1 MLVPPRDVERRDVER
16 PEREYDLT
24 KSDKLRSFIRELGP
38 GLVTGA
44 ADDDP
49 SGIATYSQAG
59 AAFGYDLLWTAL
71 ITLPLMT
78 AVQIMCA
85 RIGIVTRRGLAA
97 VLREHYSRWLLWF
110 ACLLLFVANTI
121 NIAADLGGMS
131 AAGSMLSG
139 VQAVWFVP
147 AFTVLILVLLIFGSY
162 ETMTRIFKWLT
173 LVLFAYVIAAF
184 VANPDWDTVLWDAI
198 HPRIIFTHDYLL
210 TFVAILGTTI
220 SPYLFF
226 WQAAQNAEQEEHL
239 EKKIEGRPKRA
250 LRRELRASHRDVA
263 AGMFISNL
271 IMFFIILTA
280 GATLHKAGQT
290 NIETA
295 EQAAAALRPLAGNLA
310 YLLFTLGLVGTGM
323 LAVPVLAG
331 SAAYALAEAG
341 AWNAGMSTKVH
352 EARNFYGVIT
362 IAMLIGMALNFANL
376 NAVRLLFWTA
386 VINGLLAPP
395 LIIILLFVCNN
406 PQVMGEHKN
415 GWKLN
420 LLGILAA
427 VLMTFAGL
435 ALAFSW
441 FRYS

>member
-1 MLVPPRDVERRDVER
+1 MLVPPRDVERREVER
-16 PEREYDLT
+16 PEREYELT
-24 KSDKLRSFIRELGP
+24 SAEKLKSFVRELGP

-49 SGIATYSQAG
+49 SGIATYSLAG
-59 AAFGYDLLWTAL
+59 AAFGYHLLWTA
-71 ITLPLMT
+71 IVTLPLMT
-78 AVQIMCA
+78 AVQLMCA
-85 RIGIVTRRGLAA
+85 RIGVVTRRGLAA

-110 ACLLLFVANTI
+110 ACLLLLVANTI
-121 NIAADLGGMS
+121 NIAADLGGM
-131 AAGSMLSG
+131 AAAASMLSG
-139 VQAVWFVP
+139 IPSVWFVP
-147 AFTVLILVLLIFGSY
+147 AFTIAILALLIFASY
-162 ETMTRIFKWLT
+162 AYMTRIFKWLT
-173 LVLFAYVIAAF
+173 LVLFAYVLAAF
-184 VANPDWDTVLWDAI
+184 VANPDWFDVFRETFL
-198 HPRIIFTHDYLL
+198 PRIQYTHDYLL

-226 WQAAQNAEQEEHL
+226 WQAAQNAEQKEHL
-239 EKKIEGRPKRA
+239 EKKIEGRPRRA
-250 LRRELRASHRDVA
+250 MERELRSSGRDVG

-295 EQAAAALRPLAGNLA
+295 EQAAAALRPLAGNAA

-341 AWNAGMSTKVH
+341 AWNAGMSEKIH
-352 EARNFYGVIT
+352 DARNFYGVIA
-362 IAMLIGMALNFANL
+362 IAMLIGMAMNFAHF

-406 PQVMGEHKN
+406 PKVMGDHRN

-420 LLGILAA
+420 LFGILAA
-427 VLMTFAGL
+427 ALMTFAGA
-435 ALAFSW
+435 ALVFSW
-441 FRYS
+441 FKYS

>member
-1 MLVPPRDVERRDVER
+1 MSVPPRNVERREEER
-16 PEREYDLT
+16 PEREYELT
-24 KSDKLRSFIRELGP
+24 RSAKLKSFVRELGP

-59 AAFGYDLLWTAL
+59 AAFGYGLLWTAL

-78 AVQIMCA
+78 AVQLMCA
-85 RIGIVTRRGLAA
+85 RIGLVTRHGLAA

-110 ACLLLFVANTI
+110 ACLLLFTANTI
-121 NIAADLGGMS
+121 NIAADLGGM
-131 AAGSMLSG
+131 AAAARMLSG
-139 VQAVWFVP
+139 IPAVWFVP
-147 AFTVLILVLLIFGSY
+147 AFTLLILALLIFGSY
-162 ETMTRIFKWLT
+162 RSMTRVFKWLT
-173 LVLFAYVIAAF
+173 LVLFAYVIAGFA
-184 VANPDWDTVLWDAI
+184 ANPDWNTVLGQAI
-198 HPRIIFTHDYLL
+198 LPRIVFSRDYLL

-226 WQAAQNAEQEEHL
+226 WQAAQNAEQEEYI

-250 LRRELRASHRDVA
+250 MQRELRASQRDVVT
-263 AGMFISNL
+263 GMFFSNL
-271 IMFFIILTA
+271 IMFFIVLTA
-280 GATLHKAGQT
+280 GATLHQAGQT
-290 NIETA
+290 DIQTA
-295 EQAAAALRPLAGNLA
+295 EQAAAALRPLAGNAA

-341 AWNAGMSTKVH
+341 AWNRGMSENVH
-352 EARNFYGVIT
+352 DARNFYGVIMV
-362 IAMLIGMALNFANL
+362 AMLIGMALNFAHL
-376 NAVRLLFWTA
+376 NAVKLLFWTA

-395 LIIILLFVCNN
+395 LIVILLFVCNN
-406 PQVMGEHKN
+406 PRVMGEHRN

-420 LLGILAA
+420 LFGILAA

-441 FRYS
+441 LRSS

>member
-1 MLVPPRDVERRDVER
+1 MLVPPRDIERREVER
-16 PEREYDLT
+16 PEREYELKTADRL
-24 KSDKLRSFIRELGP
+24 KSFVSELGP

-59 AAFGYDLLWTAL
+59 AAFGNGLLWTAL

-78 AVQIMCA
+78 GVQLMCA
-85 RIGIVTRRGLAA
+85 RIGIVTRQGLAA

-121 NIAADLGGMS
+121 NIAADLGGM
-131 AAGSMLSG
+131 AAAASMLSR
-139 VQAVWFVP
+139 VPAVWFVP
-147 AFTVLILVLLIFGSY
+147 AFTILILALLVFGSY
-162 ETMTRIFKWLT
+162 ESMTRVFKWLT
-173 LVLFAYVIAAF
+173 LVLFAYVVAAF
-184 VANPDWDTVLWDAI
+184 VANPDWDTVLWETI
-198 HPRIIFTHDYLL
+198 RPRIVFSHDYLL

-226 WQAAQNAEQEEHL
+226 WQAAQNAEQEE
-239 EKKIEGRPKRA
+239 ERDKKIEGRPRRA
-250 LRRELRASHRDVA
+250 LRRELRVSHRDVA
-263 AGMFISNL
+263 FGMFVSNL

-280 GATLHKAGQT
+280 GATLHRAGQT
-290 NIETA
+290 NIDTA

-310 YLLFTLGLVGTGM
+310 FLLFTLGLVGTGM

-341 AWNAGMSTKVH
+341 AWNSGMSEKVH
-352 EARNFYGVIT
+352 DARTFYGVIA
-362 IAMLIGMALNFANL
+362 IAMLIGMALNFAHL

-395 LIIILLFVCNN
+395 LIVILLFVCNN
-406 PQVMGEHKN
+406 PRVMGDHRN

-420 LLGILAA
+420 LLGGLAA
-427 VLMTFAGL
+427 LLMTFAGV

>member
-1 MLVPPRDVERRDVER
+1 MSVPPRDVERREVER
-16 PEREYDLT
+16 PEREYELT
-24 KSDKLRSFIRELGP
+24 STEKFKSFVRELGP

-49 SGIATYSQAG
+49 SGIATYSLAG
-59 AAFGYDLLWTAL
+59 AAFGYHLLWTA
-71 ITLPLMT
+71 IVTLPLMT
-78 AVQIMCA
+78 AVQLMCA
-85 RIGIVTRRGLAA
+85 RIGVVTRRGLAA

-110 ACLLLFVANTI
+110 ACLLLLVANTI
-121 NIAADLGGMS
+121 NIAADLGGM
-131 AAGSMLSG
+131 AAAASMLSG
-139 VQAVWFVP
+139 IPSVWFVP
-147 AFTVLILVLLIFGSY
+147 AFTIAILALLIFASY
-162 ETMTRIFKWLT
+162 AYMTRIFKWLT
-173 LVLFAYVIAAF
+173 LVLFAYVLAAF
-184 VANPDWDTVLWDAI
+184 VANPDWFDVFRETFL
-198 HPRIIFTHDYLL
+198 PRIQYTHDYLL

-226 WQAAQNAEQEEHL
+226 WQAAQNAEQKEHL
-239 EKKIEGRPKRA
+239 EKKIEGRPRRA
-250 LRRELRASHRDVA
+250 MERELRSSGRDVG

-280 GATLHKAGQT
+280 GTTLHKAGQT

-295 EQAAAALRPLAGNLA
+295 EQAAAALRPLAGNAA

-341 AWNAGMSTKVH
+341 AWNAGMSEKIH
-352 EARNFYGVIT
+352 DARNFYGVIA
-362 IAMLIGMALNFANL
+362 IAMLIGMAMNFAHF

-406 PQVMGEHKN
+406 PKVMGDHRN

-420 LLGILAA
+420 LFGILAA
-427 VLMTFAGL
+427 ALMTFAGA
-435 ALAFSW
+435 ALVFSW
-441 FRYS
+441 FKYS

>member
-1 MLVPPRDVERRDVER
+1 MSVPPRDVERREVER
-16 PEREYDLT
+16 PEREYELT
-24 KSDKLRSFIRELGP
+24 STEKFKSFVRELGP

-49 SGIATYSQAG
+49 SGIATYSLAG
-59 AAFGYDLLWTAL
+59 AAFGYHLLWTA
-71 ITLPLMT
+71 IVTLPLMT
-78 AVQIMCA
+78 AVQLMCA
-85 RIGIVTRRGLAA
+85 RIGVVTRRGLAA

-110 ACLLLFVANTI
+110 ACLLLLVANTI
-121 NIAADLGGMS
+121 NIAADLGGM
-131 AAGSMLSG
+131 AAAASMLSG
-139 VQAVWFVP
+139 IPSVWFVP
-147 AFTVLILVLLIFGSY
+147 AFTIAILALLIFASY
-162 ETMTRIFKWLT
+162 AYMTRIFKWLT
-173 LVLFAYVIAAF
+173 LVLFAYVLAAF
-184 VANPDWDTVLWDAI
+184 VANPDWFEVFRETFL
-198 HPRIIFTHDYLL
+198 PRIQYTHDYLL

-226 WQAAQNAEQEEHL
+226 WQAAQNAEQKEHL
-239 EKKIEGRPKRA
+239 EKKIEGRPRRA
-250 LRRELRASHRDVA
+250 MERELRSSGRDVG

-295 EQAAAALRPLAGNLA
+295 EQAAAALRPLAGNAA

-341 AWNAGMSTKVH
+341 AWNAGMSEKIH
-352 EARNFYGVIT
+352 DARNFYGVIA
-362 IAMLIGMALNFANL
+362 IAMLIGMAMNFAHF

-406 PQVMGEHKN
+406 PKVMGDHRN

-420 LLGILAA
+420 LFGILAA
-427 VLMTFAGL
+427 ALMTFAGA
-435 ALAFSW
+435 ALVFSW
-441 FRYS
+441 FKYS

>member
-1 MLVPPRDVERRDVER
+1 MLVPPRDVERREVER
-16 PEREYDLT
+16 REREYELT
-24 KSDKLRSFIRELGP
+24 STDKLKSFVRELGP

-49 SGIATYSQAG
+49 SGIATYSLAG
-59 AAFGYDLLWTAL
+59 AAFGYHLLWTA
-71 ITLPLMT
+71 IVTLPLMT
-78 AVQIMCA
+78 AVQLMCA
-85 RIGIVTRRGLAA
+85 RIGVVTRRGLAA

-110 ACLLLFVANTI
+110 ACFLLLVANTI
-121 NIAADLGGMS
+121 NIAADLGGM
-131 AAGSMLSG
+131 AAAASMLSG
-139 VQAVWFVP
+139 IPSVWFVP
-147 AFTVLILVLLIFGSY
+147 AFTIAILALLIFASY
-162 ETMTRIFKWLT
+162 AYMTRIFKWLT
-173 LVLFAYVIAAF
+173 LVLFAYVLAAF
-184 VANPDWDTVLWDAI
+184 VANPDWFEVFRETFL
-198 HPRIIFTHDYLL
+198 PRIQYTHDYLL

-226 WQAAQNAEQEEHL
+226 WQAAQNAEQKEHL
-239 EKKIEGRPKRA
+239 EKKIEGRPRRA
-250 LRRELRASHRDVA
+250 MERELRSSGRDVG

-295 EQAAAALRPLAGNLA
+295 EQAAAALRPLAGNAA

-341 AWNAGMSTKVH
+341 AWNAGMSEKIH
-352 EARNFYGVIT
+352 DARNFYGVIA
-362 IAMLIGMALNFANL
+362 IAMLIGMAMNFAHF

-406 PQVMGEHKN
+406 PKVMGDHRN

-420 LLGILAA
+420 LFGILAA
-427 VLMTFAGL
+427 ALMTFAGV
-435 ALAFSW
+435 ALVFSW
-441 FRYS
+441 FKYS

>member
-1 MLVPPRDVERRDVER
+1 MLVPPRDVERREVER
-16 PEREYDLT
+16 PEREYELT
-24 KSDKLRSFIRELGP
+24 STDKLKSFVRELGP

-49 SGIATYSQAG
+49 SGIATYSLAG
-59 AAFGYDLLWTAL
+59 AAFGYHLLWTA
-71 ITLPLMT
+71 IVTLPLMT
-78 AVQIMCA
+78 AVQLMCA
-85 RIGIVTRRGLAA
+85 RIGVVTRRGLAA

-110 ACLLLFVANTI
+110 ACLLLLVANTI
-121 NIAADLGGMS
+121 NIAADLGGM
-131 AAGSMLSG
+131 AAAASMLSG
-139 VQAVWFVP
+139 IPSVWFVP
-147 AFTVLILVLLIFGSY
+147 TFTIAILALLIFASY
-162 ETMTRIFKWLT
+162 AYMTRIFKWLT
-173 LVLFAYVIAAF
+173 LVLFAYVLAAF
-184 VANPDWDTVLWDAI
+184 VANPDWFEVFRETFL
-198 HPRIIFTHDYLL
+198 PRIQYTHDYLL

-239 EKKIEGRPKRA
+239 EKKIEGRPRRA
-250 LRRELRASHRDVA
+250 MERELRSSGRDVG

-295 EQAAAALRPLAGNLA
+295 EQAAAALRPLAGNAA
-310 YLLFTLGLVGTGM
+310 YLLFTLGLVGTGV

-341 AWNAGMSTKVH
+341 AWNAGMSEKIH
-352 EARNFYGVIT
+352 DARNFYGVIA
-362 IAMLIGMALNFANL
+362 IAMLIGMAMNFAHF

-406 PQVMGEHKN
+406 PKVMGDHRN

-420 LLGILAA
+420 LFGILAA
-427 VLMTFAGL
+427 VLMTFAGA
-435 ALAFSW
+435 ALVFSW
-441 FRYS
+441 FKYS